1 MSCYQTMPLRIE
13 EDLGQFIK
21 EAKEPSVEIHQ
32 KSEEKKKKKMEIKK
46 MKK

>member
-1 MSCYQTMPLRIE
+1 MSCYQTMPLEIE

-32 KSEEKKKKKMEIKK
+32 KSEEKIEIKNEK
-46 MKK
+46 